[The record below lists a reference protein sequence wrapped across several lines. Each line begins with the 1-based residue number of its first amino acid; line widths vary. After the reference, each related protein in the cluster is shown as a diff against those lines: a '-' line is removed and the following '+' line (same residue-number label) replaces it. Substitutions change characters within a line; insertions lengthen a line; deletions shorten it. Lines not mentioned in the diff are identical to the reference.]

1 MYVENLHK
9 GLARTFYQVFEH
21 VLISIFLFSQFYPKK
36 MKILLQ
42 SIKDKVEGLLEIV
55 KFYTE
60 RNEEPIIDTRA
71 DTINKLVNM
80 GFSMDE
86 IVQALDVSKNHQTAC
101 EWLLENSS
109 NTKNITTLRESI
121 FVESHI
127 LKILFSTPQIQFS
140 LSTPKFFIAYC
151 SLLENY
157 SSLNIFFNDIES
169 QSLLQFI
176 LRTYHEEKIYLHTF
190 DRLRTSSSSSN
201 HQDHHQ

>member
-1 MYVENLHK
+1 M
-9 GLARTFYQVFEH
+9 
-21 VLISIFLFSQFYPKK
+21 
-36 MKILLQ
+36 Q

-55 KFYTE
+55 RFYTE
-60 RNEEPIIDTRA
+60 KNEEPITRA

-80 GFSMDE
+80 GFSMEE
-86 IVQALDVSKNHQTAC
+86 IQQALEVANNHPTATC

-109 NTKNITTLRESI
+109 NTHNINILRESI

-127 LKILFSTPQIQFS
+127 LKILFNTPQIQFS

-176 LRTYHEEKIYLHTF
+176 LRTYHEEKIYFHTF
-190 DRLRTSSSSSN
+190 DRLGASSSSN
-201 HQDHHQ
+201 L